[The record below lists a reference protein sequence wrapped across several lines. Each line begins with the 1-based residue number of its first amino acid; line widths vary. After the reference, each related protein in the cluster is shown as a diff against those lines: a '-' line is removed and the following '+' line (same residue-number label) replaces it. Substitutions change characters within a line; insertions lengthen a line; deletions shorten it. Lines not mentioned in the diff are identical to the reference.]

1 MTETARAKGRQFAKF
16 LENLPEDVR
25 ICGNEDG
32 LRKSQL
38 EYQRF
43 LSSLKK
49 AIAISAKNRL
59 HHLVKNYLVS
69 TGF

>member
-43 LSSLKK
+43 FELFEKGDCYICEKPLTSFS
-49 AIAISAKNRL
+49 
-59 HHLVKNYLVS
+59 KNYLVS